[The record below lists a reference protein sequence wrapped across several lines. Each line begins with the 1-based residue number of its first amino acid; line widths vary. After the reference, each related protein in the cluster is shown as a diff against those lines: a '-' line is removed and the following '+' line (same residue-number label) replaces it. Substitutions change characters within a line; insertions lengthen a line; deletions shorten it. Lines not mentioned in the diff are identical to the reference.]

1 MYLAKTKFLILQVLT
16 IFQKINPISYD
27 GLHFKPYV
35 GKQLLDITYG
45 NSSTVMNASKAA
57 ALLR

>member
-1 MYLAKTKFLILQVLT
+1 LILQVLT